1 MSNLFFAWKEE
12 YATGIEVIDSQ
23 HKKLVNLIDKLY
35 VTFMEQTE
43 RENLDS
49 ILQEVLDYAHYHFD
63 TEASLMRKHNFPGI
77 KEHIAQ
83 HDAFE
88 SKAIEVRHKHRHG
101 GTVTSTLMN
110 FLRNWLND
118 HILKADREYI
128 PYIKNQ

>member
-1 MSNLFFAWKEE
+1 MSTTFFSWKEE
-12 YATGIEVIDSQ
+12 YATGIDVIDFQ
-23 HKKLVNLIDKLY
+23 HKKLVNLINRLY

-43 RENLDS
+43 GEHLDS

-63 TEASLMRKHNFPGI
+63 TEASLMRKSNFPGM

-83 HDAFE
+83 HDTFE
-88 SKAIEVRHKHRHG
+88 SKAIEVRHKFRHG
-101 GTVTSTLMN
+101 GKVTSTLMN

-118 HILKADREYI
+118 HILRADREYI